1 MERALYTNDKI
12 AQWSRGHN
20 IQKWKKNH
28 DVDKIRGTE
37 CGNLRFFSDFT
48 WNQIM
53 QRGTYLSTKNQH
65 LDSWTAKIGSFRDS
79 ELRLISRAIWEAET
93 FLNIHTVSDHNY
105 LTPANTLR
113 FQSMDQ
119 RFHEIFL
126 TNRHFLRQNTF
137 KMAATTDFLSKCW
150 KMGCDASKHVRFLS
164 I

>member
-1 MERALYTNDKI
+1 MVKRTQHSKMEKKSWCWQNSWNRVWKFKI
-12 AQWSRGHN
+12 
-20 IQKWKKNH
+20 
-28 DVDKIRGTE
+28 
-37 CGNLRFFSDFT
+37 FFWFYVKSNNAT
-48 WNQIM
+48 RHI
-53 QRGTYLSTKNQH
+53 LAKNQH
-65 LDSWTAKIGSFRDS
+65 LDPWTAKIGSFRDS